1 MVLYSK
7 GLLLARIGLCQK
19 YHYTLCFFQF
29 LLGLKLKSLW
39 QMGTIMHRLMKGW
52 SLGTGDYNVLCF
64 FRSVV
69 CIFYVPDEVTRN
81 EGEEARDK
89 SFGFKN
95 LNLGIFKVKNF
106 LSYFC
111 GRKFISLYVS
121 GKLST
126 YSSPKPTL
134 TCFSLRAKCW
144 ISGGVWQFPRNVY
157 MTREFSWK
165 RFSIQM
171 WYIFRLNKAC
181 WKLRHKAYSILWRL
195 AEE

>member
-1 MVLYSK
+1 MFPSMCFLMENGPLLKRSSACENRPLSKIPLYS
-7 GLLLARIGLCQK
+7 LLFSI
-19 YHYTLCFFQF
+19 
-29 LLGLKLKSLW
+29 
-39 QMGTIMHRLMKGW
+39 
-52 SLGTGDYNVLCF
+52 SLGTWIKIALTDGHHYAQTHERMITRHWWLQCSLLF
-64 FRSVV
+64 SFGSVY
-69 CIFYVPDEVTRN
+69 FYVPDEVTRN

-95 LNLGIFKVKNF
+95 LNLGI

-121 GKLST
+121 GKLPT

-144 ISGGVWQFPRNVY
+144 LSGGVWQFPRNVY

-181 WKLRHKAYSILWRL
+181 WKLRHKAYYV
-195 AEE
+195 

>member
-1 MVLYSK
+1 
-7 GLLLARIGLCQK
+7 
-19 YHYTLCFFQF
+19 
-29 LLGLKLKSLW
+29 
-39 QMGTIMHRLMKGW
+39 MGTIMHRLMKGR

-81 EGEEARDK
+81 EEEEARDK

-95 LNLGIFKVKNF
+95 LNLGI

-121 GKLST
+121 GKLPT

-144 ISGGVWQFPRNVY
+144 LSGRVWQFPKNVY

-171 WYIFRLNKAC
+171 WYIFRLNKA
-181 WKLRHKAYSILWRL
+181 R
-195 AEE
+195 

>member
-7 GLLLARIGLCQK
+7 GLLPARIGLCQK

-39 QMGTIMHRLMKGW
+39 QKGTIMHRLMKGW
-52 SLGTGDYNVLCF
+52 SLGTGDYNVLCVF
-64 FRSVV
+64 PSVV

-121 GKLST
+121 GKLPT

-144 ISGGVWQFPRNVY
+144 LSGGVWQFPRNVY

-181 WKLRHKAYSILWRL
+181 WKLRHKAYYV
-195 AEE
+195 